1 MNNINDGIANDIEA
15 ICMKEHNT
23 VFINRENDQ
32 RGVKNESRSSANMLA
47 TANLCNVFF
56 LNIMAV
62 EETKTRVIVGD
73 VRVEKSIRLVH
84 LTTF

>member
-47 TANLCNVFF
+47 TANLCNGFF
-56 LNIMAV
+56 
-62 EETKTRVIVGD
+62 
-73 VRVEKSIRLVH
+73 
-84 LTTF
+84 